1 MSETAA
7 GLHPLAG
14 QALVDLQV
22 ASQALARAQIDEES
36 VLTFLRQQVQHL
48 LPPVRVHILL
58 FFAENSQ
65 LFAWNRRGEAL
76 PPSYFETAAAQGI
89 IGWLRETKE
98 ALLVGDF
105 HRDWEALPARPSYDN
120 PDPPRAA
127 IFVPLVVADEALGAL
142 SAQSEEPDVFTP
154 DHLWQLRILA
164 NQAAAA
170 LRAGRLLRSE
180 RWRANELQ
188 TLAQITRSVVSI
200 LDLDALLSHI
210 VEVIEQNFG
219 FYHVQIFVVE
229 KGSDRALFR
238 ASSGDQTHDL
248 WRQMGRSV
256 QLHEK
261 GIIPWVLSHGE
272 TLVAPDVSIDPLY
285 VPDDPHLLPNTRS
298 EIAIP
303 LRLEEEV
310 LGVLDVQSAKTNA
323 FGPEDLF
330 ILNALADTVALAVT
344 NAQLYA
350 RVQEDAWITVALLEV
365 AEATNHLT
373 ELQEVSDTIVRITP
387 MLTGVT
393 LCALWLRSAA
403 GPIYQ
408 IASEWGVPEE
418 LKSLLRKQEL
428 SEEAVARLGLAAG
441 ETQPRL
447 LRSQELDEQL
457 PPILAQALSADVVA
471 FMPLLAKSECIG
483 LLAVSLTEPE
493 AHISQTRLPLLKG
506 IADQAASALENA
518 QLIAAQRQEAWINT
532 ALLQVAE
539 AMGRARDL
547 PETLDI
553 VARLTAALS
562 GLDRC
567 TIFLRHGDGFQA
579 AISHALA
586 RDLPPIP
593 PTQRLHPDHTP
604 LLEHLLAQR
613 APIVVNDLQNS
624 GFFSPAWLQAM
635 RVNALTALPLIA
647 GDEVV
652 GVMVVDEV
660 TPQRI
665 HTPRLLDI
673 LGGIA
678 NQASV
683 AIERARLHR
692 AEFEQQRIATELN
705 LAHNI
710 QRGFL
715 PESLP
720 ALPGYEIAA
729 LWEPA
734 RQIGG
739 DFYDFFPLPDG
750 RLGIVVADVA
760 DKGIPAALYM
770 ALCRTVMRLVVYS
783 DPAPAAALQRVNTAI
798 LDTTYSDMFVA
809 LYYAVLD
816 STQHSLCYASG
827 GHGLAL
833 AAGAAGARFLRGRGM
848 VLGVLADAQA
858 EEHSAQLAA
867 DEYLIIYTDGVTDA
881 VNEALE
887 TYDEERLLAAI
898 QQHAG
903 CTATEMLQ
911 AIHADVRAW
920 QGAAPPFDDFTLVIV
935 RRLPPPAPAA

>member
-1 MSETAA
+1 MNEEQAPPQ
-7 GLHPLAG
+7 LRAG
-14 QALVDLQV
+14 QALIDLQA
-22 ASQALARAQIDEES
+22 ASQALARAQIDEQS
-36 VLTFLRQQVQHL
+36 ILNDLRQQVQHL

-58 FFAENSQ
+58 FFAEDFQ
-65 LFAWNRRGEAL
+65 LFAWNRHGEAL
-76 PPSYFETAAAQGI
+76 PPSYFETTAAQGI

-105 HRDWEALPARPSYDN
+105 HRDWEALPARPSYAN
-120 PDPPRAA
+120 PDPPRSA

-142 SAQSEEPDVFTP
+142 SVQSNEPDVFIP
-154 DHLWQLRILA
+154 DHLWQLRILG

-180 RWRANELQ
+180 RWRANELE
-188 TLAQITRSVVSI
+188 TLAEITRSVVSI
-200 LDLDALLSHI
+200 LDLDTLLTHI

-219 FYHVQIFVVE
+219 YYHVQVYVVE
-229 KGSDRALFR
+229 KGSNRAVFR

-248 WRQMGRSV
+248 WRRMGRSM
-256 QLHEK
+256 QLDEK

-298 EIAIP
+298 EIALP
-303 LRLEEEV
+303 LRLEDEV
-310 LGVLDVQSAKTNA
+310 LGVLDVQSDKLNA
-323 FGPEDLF
+323 FGPDDLF
-330 ILNALADTVALAVT
+330 ILNALAATVALAVD

-365 AEATNHLT
+365 AEATNRLT
-373 ELQEVSDTIVRITP
+373 ELQEVCDTIVRITP

-393 LCALWLRSAA
+393 LCVLWLRHPA
-403 GPIYQ
+403 GHDYQ
-408 IASEWGVPEE
+408 IAAEWGIAAELGPLLLKQDLTPE
-418 LKSLLRKQEL
+418 
-428 SEEAVARLGLAAG
+428 AIARLGVG
-441 ETQPRL
+441 VEQTQPRL
-447 LRSQELDEQL
+447 LRSLELDELL

-471 FMPLLAKSECIG
+471 FMPLLAKGECIG
-483 LLAVSLTEPE
+483 LLAVSLAEQDAP
-493 AHISQTRLPLLKG
+493 IQQPRLPLLKG

-518 QLIAAQRQEAWINT
+518 HLIAAQRQEAWINT

-547 PETLDI
+547 PETLEI

-562 GLDRC
+562 GMDRC
-567 TIFLRHGDGFQA
+567 TIFLRQGESFQA
-579 AISHALA
+579 GISHTLT

-593 PTQRLHPDHTP
+593 LRQRLHPGHTP
-604 LLEHLLAQR
+604 LLDQLLAAR
-613 APIVVNDLQNS
+613 APVIVSDLRGS
-624 GFFSPAWLQAM
+624 GFFSPAWLEAM
-635 RVNALTALPLIA
+635 AVNALTALPLIA
-647 GDEVV
+647 GDQVV
-652 GVMVVDEV
+652 GVMVVDEI

-665 HTPRLLDI
+665 HNPRLLDI

-678 NQASV
+678 NQASI
-683 AIERARLHR
+683 AIERARLQR
-692 AEFEQQRIATELN
+692 AEFEQQRIATELEV
-705 LAHNI
+705 AHNI

-715 PESLP
+715 PETLP
-720 ALPGYEIAA
+720 TLPGYEIAA
-729 LWEPA
+729 IWEPA

-739 DFYDFFPLPDG
+739 DFYDFFSLGDG

-770 ALCRTVMRLVVYS
+770 ALCRTVLRLVVYN
-783 DPAPAAALQRVNTAI
+783 DPAPAAALQQVNIAI
-798 LDTTYSDMFVA
+798 LDAAYSDMFVA

-816 STQHSLCYASG
+816 PIRHSLCYASG

-833 AAGAAGARFLRGRGM
+833 AADAAGVRFLRGRGL
-848 VLGVLADAQA
+848 VLGVLPEARA
-858 EEHSAQLAA
+858 EEHSTLLAA
-867 DEYLIIYTDGVTDA
+867 GEYLIIYTDGVTDA
-881 VNEALE
+881 VNEDLE
-887 TYDEERLLAAI
+887 MYDEARLVAAI
-898 QQHAG
+898 QEHAG
-903 CTATEMLQ
+903 GTAAEMLQ

-935 RRLPPPAPAA
+935 RRLPAPTA